1 MNKTPIEIF
10 TPPNMLKAK
19 LGGTVVGLDMAA
31 IARAEAALESIKSEF
46 ADWIGTDVARLIE
59 CRDAFAAEPDS
70 SGRGALYRTSHDLKG
85 QALTYE
91 FPLVARIAKSLCR
104 LLEESE
110 AVPLGL
116 VDAHV
121 DAVRVIVR
129 DNVRDES
136 NPTAVAL
143 AGELEARVTELLAG
157 S

>member
-1 MNKTPIEIF
+1 MNKAPIEIF

-46 ADWIGTDVARLIE
+46 AGWIGTDIARLGE
-59 CRDAFAAEPDS
+59 CRDAFAKDPNTA
-70 SGRGALYRTSHDLKG
+70 GRRALYRAGHDLKG

-91 FPLVARIAKSLCR
+91 FPLVARIAKSLCQ
-104 LLEESE
+104 LLEESD
-110 AVPLGL
+110 AAPLGL

-129 DNVRDES
+129 DNVRDDS

-143 AGELEARVTELLAG
+143 ACELEARVAEQLAG